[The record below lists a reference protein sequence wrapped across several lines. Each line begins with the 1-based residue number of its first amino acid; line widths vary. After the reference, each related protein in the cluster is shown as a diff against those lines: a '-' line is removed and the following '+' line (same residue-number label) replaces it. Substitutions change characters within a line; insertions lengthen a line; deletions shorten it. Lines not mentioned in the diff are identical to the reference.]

1 MAGKNGTIRV
11 KIYYS
16 PKDGE
21 GKGHKGKYAVYEIPY
36 TERMTVLNA
45 CNYIYENYGRSLSFY
60 YSCRI
65 GKCLGCLMDVDGKT
79 RLACTTLAK
88 DGMKI
93 GPAKQGKVVK
103 DLFVDFK

>member
-1 MAGKNGTIRV
+1 MAEKNGTIRV
-11 KIYYS
+11 KIYHS
-16 PKDGE
+16 PEDGE
-21 GKGHKGKYAVYEIPY
+21 GKGHKGKYAVYEVPY

-79 RLACTTLAK
+79 RLACTT
-88 DGMKI
+88 MKI
-93 GPAKQGKVVK
+93 GPAKRGKVVK